1 MCVENSKYKKIMLID
16 KSEKRH
22 FHGQICASVH
32 SVWGLMILIFFIVLK
47 FLIQTLI
54 DIHRSSL

>member
-47 FLIQTLI
+47 FLIQTL
-54 DIHRSSL
+54 